1 MSSLEYKLREKI
13 LDFKYKMGN
22 PSAWETYSE
31 EGSEIIRELVGII
44 EGDIQKKEETIYK
57 ENEEPSLNELF
68 KGEIIES
75 IENSGCNV
83 CIKTNSGKEFNI
95 YDDMSER
102 SNLSCVTE
110 VEVWKP
116 QKTILS
122 L

>member
-22 PSAWETYSE
+22 PSAWESYSE
-31 EGSEIIRELVGII
+31 EGSEMIRELVGII
-44 EGDIQKKEETIYK
+44 ETEEDKEVIYK

-83 CIKTNSGKEFNI
+83 CIKTSSGKEFNI